1 MTPCRLFTPDSLRR
15 PTTVRETQSFN
26 PEYCFALTG
35 LFGVTCPLPRVP
47 DPATAGSST
56 LGFPVSPLRGSS
68 RSGNCVFIAVGSHFG
83 LSISPITG
91 SLPSEAMR
99 FQQQLS

>member
-15 PTTVRETQSFN
+15 PTTVRETRSFN

-35 LFGVTCPLPRVP
+35 LLGVTCPLPRVP

-56 LGFPVSPLRGSS
+56 LGFPVSPLRGC
-68 RSGNCVFIAVGSHFG
+68 RYRLI
-83 LSISPITG
+83 
-91 SLPSEAMR
+91 
-99 FQQQLS
+99 